1 LTKADLIGGNT
12 VTFFQISMDPTTTL
26 PDGFGFT
33 VNSIELAVAPEPST
47 LALAGLGLGF
57 VGLMVARRR
66 LA

>member
-1 LTKADLIGGNT
+1 
-12 VTFFQISMDPTTTL
+12 MDPTTTL

-33 VNSIELAVAPEPST
+33 MNSIQLAVAPEPST
-47 LALAGLGLGF
+47 LALAGLGLSF